1 MPADSNP
8 PPREAPWLAG
18 IRAARANAGPGLLVQ
33 GVMLA
38 LLLAYF
44 FYPPTTVWLDRL
56 AEVKARLGYGYSAVS
71 AIVAGALLPELI
83 RGLVLQK
90 GKFRRANA
98 ANLLF
103 TIPFWAFM
111 GVVVDAFYRLQA
123 GWFGAEASFAVVAKK
138 VVIDQFVYN
147 PLFAAPFTAALYDW
161 KNGGYGLRGLGR
173 FFTRRNYRDAVVPTL
188 CATWGVWIPLVTII
202 YSLPS
207 ALQIPMFGLALCLWV
222 LLYTWMSERR
232 NASCQAAA

>member
-1 MPADSNP
+1 M
-8 PPREAPWLAG
+8 PREAPWLAG
-18 IRAARANAGPGLLVQ
+18 VRAARANAVPAMLVQ
-33 GVMLA
+33 GLMLG

-44 FYPPTTVWLDRL
+44 FYPPTTLWLNRL
-56 AEVKARLGYGYSAVS
+56 AEVKARWGYGYSAVA
-71 AIVAGALLPELI
+71 AILAGGVLPEMI
-83 RGLVLQK
+83 RAAVFQG

-111 GVVVDAFYRLQA
+111 GTVVDGFYRLQA
-123 GWFGAEASFAVVAKK
+123 GWFGAEATLAVVANK
-138 VVIDQFVYN
+138 VLIDQFVYN

-161 KNGGYGLRGLGR
+161 KNGGYGRRFGR
-173 FFTRRNYRDAVVPTL
+173 FFTAAYYRDAVVPTL
-188 CATWGVWIPLVTII
+188 FATWGVWIPLVAII

-207 ALQIPMFGLALCLWV
+207 LLQIPMFNLALCLWV

-232 NASCQAAA
+232 SAACQAA